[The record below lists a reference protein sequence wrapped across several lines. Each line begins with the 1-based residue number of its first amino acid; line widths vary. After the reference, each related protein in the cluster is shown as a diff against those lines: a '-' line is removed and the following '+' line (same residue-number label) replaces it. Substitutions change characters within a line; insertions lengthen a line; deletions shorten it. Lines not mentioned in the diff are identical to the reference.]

1 MAVSAS
7 PSRYNSK
14 PPPATEYTR
23 RASSIP
29 PKPVTPTN
37 AVENPMPSTKLMTT
51 VAPLLERRYSGRFT
65 PAAISTAPV
74 ITTPHNPRRNSSNNS
89 RFTDLDMIDDEE
101 MPMDE
106 LQQVRKSR
114 STTPQAESIYPPRL
128 VSPLNDSSDAVSSV
142 SSAEENYV
150 PRRRV
155 AKAHRS
161 VVTPPR
167 NSGRS
172 ASYDAATAHA
182 KNSSYDVPANRP
194 RQILQ
199 SSSFDAQAT
208 PPRYTV
214 HGTGSAVT
222 DMAPRYIGNGS
233 SMERTDSSGRRLDGN
248 ASTRMITSSSVDRL
262 ANVIRSNS
270 IRRPETL
277 TAEEAILWDVVQG
290 SLNSQRSEMLAK
302 RRVLERQLQE
312 STSQVDKLRVHNLA
326 LQQELDAT
334 ATQLQNTTRQLQIMQ
349 TRKVQQGDGTNDS
362 QIAEL
367 EAQVAELQQRYDK
380 AVEMTAKCQ
389 NDHERAIRA
398 IQRVLADVNEQK
410 EEQVEA
416 LQARIKEL
424 QDEMEKQESE
434 TAHNLKPDSND
445 VATLRARAQRAFQLE
460 SEMEELKTAL
470 THAEEDRDRLQQEI
484 EKKGGIIVVLE
495 QELNVIK
502 IALQNAKEK
511 ESGYEAVIARQRNQL
526 ADEAKNRFTA
536 SDTTSSDE
544 TESLRRKLEEKTQS
558 LENAKALITSLEAA
572 NGAMALDLRAKLKGK
587 DEQVLVLKS
596 EAADRR
602 RMMDSLAT
610 ELKDLQTVK
619 IESVETGAKI
629 QENMLLLSEK
639 LEKAIGELQSATVIL
654 ESNGSGNDQI
664 MDEISLI
671 LSDTLGAIKSS
682 LTAVEN
688 GNVIASHS
696 DRQPRSFSGVNDLPT
711 RDIMEKYK
719 KMDSKVKSTEV
730 ALKKAE
736 GEITLLKLQNE
747 RLHLSKDQ
755 EEGKLREEIQL
766 LRNECQTNLETL
778 ERKKQELQVLRDSLE
793 VGDGV
798 GYISGD
804 ESDEEEGE
812 QEAAGTVI
820 TASQDTLATLLAR
833 GGVDM
838 ADTVNAAE
846 LDKMKTELKK
856 VDRERQKAK
865 EALKV
870 EQESL
875 ANAKMIISSLEK
887 ANKTMLEDLRS
898 RLQDSNTAIAALL
911 DKSMVNEKLSKDLKE
926 ELEKVKKEKETA
938 DAEHQAEI
946 SKLKD
951 EALVNALRL
960 AAKEREVSQ
969 FTGYSD
975 SNEADGD
982 KRKEEEEG
990 EKEQEIKSSASSS

>member
-14 PPPATEYTR
+14 PPPTTEYTR

-29 PKPVTPTN
+29 PKPVTPSNSADHPT
-37 AVENPMPSTKLMTT
+37 PSTKLMTP
-51 VAPLLERRYSGRFT
+51 VAPLSERKYSGRFT
-65 PAAISTAPV
+65 TAVIPTAPA
-74 ITTPHNPRRNSSNNS
+74 ITTTNTPRRNSSNNS
-89 RFTDLDMIDDEE
+89 RFADLDMIDDDE
-101 MPMDE
+101 MPVDE

-114 STTPQAESIYPPRL
+114 GTTPQESIYPPRL

-155 AKAHRS
+155 AKLHHS

-172 ASYDAATAHA
+172 ASYDAAAAQA
-182 KNSSYDVPANRP
+182 KSASYDRPTNRP
-194 RQILQ
+194 RQLLQ
-199 SSSFDAQAT
+199 SSIFDAQVT
-208 PPRYTV
+208 PPKYSDY
-214 HGTGSAVT
+214 GTGMAVT
-222 DMAPRYIGNGS
+222 GTAPRQVLRGS
-233 SMERTDSSGRRLDGN
+233 SLERTDSAGRRLDSHG
-248 ASTRMITSSSVDRL
+248 STRMITSSSVDRL

-270 IRRPETL
+270 VRRPDSL
-277 TAEEAILWDVVQG
+277 TTEEAMLWDVVQG

-334 ATQLQNTTRQLQIMQ
+334 ATQLQNTTRQLHAQ
-349 TRKVQQGDGTNDS
+349 KVQQGDGTQDS
-362 QIAEL
+362 HIAEL

-410 EEQVEA
+410 EEQVGA

-424 QDEMEKQESE
+424 QDEMEKQEGE
-434 TAHNLKPDSND
+434 TAHNVKTDSTD

-460 SEMEELKTAL
+460 SEMEELKNAL
-470 THAEEDRDRLQQEI
+470 TLAEEDRDRLQQEL

-502 IALQNAKEK
+502 IALQNAKEL
-511 ESGYEAVIARQRNQL
+511 ETGYEEVIARQRNQL
-526 ADEAKNRFTA
+526 AEEVKNRFA
-536 SDTTSSDE
+536 SSDATSSDE
-544 TESLRRKLEEKTQS
+544 MEFLRRKLEEKTQS

-629 QENMLLLSEK
+629 QENMLQLSEK

-654 ESNGSGNDQI
+654 ESNGNGNDQS

-682 LTAVEN
+682 LAAVEN
-688 GNVIASHS
+688 GNVVDNHVDRHS
-696 DRQPRSFSGVNDLPT
+696 RSSGGLNDVPT
-711 RDIMEKYK
+711 REIMEKYK
-719 KMDSKVKSTEV
+719 KMDSKLKSMEV

-736 GEITLLKLQNE
+736 GEITVLKLQND
-747 RLHLSKDQ
+747 RLQMSKDQ
-755 EEGKLREEIQL
+755 EEAKLQEEIQL
-766 LRNECQTNLETL
+766 LRNECKTNRETL
-778 ERKKQELQVLRDSLE
+778 EKKKQELQVLRDSLE

-812 QEAAGTVI
+812 QEAVGTVL

-833 GGVDM
+833 GGADM

-846 LDKMKTELKK
+846 LDKMKSELKK

-865 EALKV
+865 EALKA

-926 ELEKVKKEKETA
+926 ELEKVKKDKETA

-946 SKLKD
+946 AKLKD
-951 EALVNALRL
+951 EALVSALRL

-969 FTGYSD
+969 FTSRGNAND
-975 SNEADGD
+975 ADAD
-982 KRKEEEEG
+982 RRKEEEDEI
-990 EKEQEIKSSASSS
+990 EQEQEIKSSTNETER